1 MEDTHQTNG
10 ASPRF
15 LPLNLYNP
23 QTQTVR
29 GPICPEL
36 EPTITTYTM
45 EPWYNN
51 GAVLFT
57 TRSSFSKTLPELDQS
72 RMRDSESTQDWL
84 LCIVDGKKKKQKK
97 KSKVFIIVR
106 CAAYKAQLAAVS
118 SRS

>member
-1 MEDTHQTNG
+1 
-10 ASPRF
+10 
-15 LPLNLYNP
+15 
-23 QTQTVR
+23 
-29 GPICPEL
+29 
-36 EPTITTYTM
+36 M

-84 LCIVDGKKKKQKK
+84 LCIVDGKKKNKK